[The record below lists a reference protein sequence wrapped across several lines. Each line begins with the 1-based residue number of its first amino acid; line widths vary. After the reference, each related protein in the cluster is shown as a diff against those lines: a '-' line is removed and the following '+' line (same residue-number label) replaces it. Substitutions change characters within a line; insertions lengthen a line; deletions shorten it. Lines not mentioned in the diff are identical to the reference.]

1 MKILMV
7 AIMVT
12 SSSMFIPGNPE
23 RVRTIE
29 QQFQT
34 QPAQRIELYGFSGS
48 EIKVQ
53 SWEKNEISVK
63 LNITFSSSSPED
75 EQRYLDE
82 IALKED
88 QSSDHISLTL
98 AEPKMMSRS
107 HSSFWSWITSAF
119 RGSVTRKTV
128 EGEIFVPR
136 SNALLAG
143 VQYGSVSLDGM
154 SGPVTVKGTSN
165 SVTLKNCSSVSEVA
179 NDYGRTTIERC
190 GGTLRLSCKSGTI
203 NIDQFKGKA
212 TLEADYSQIRVQD
225 VTQSIAISSA
235 SSTMAVERIGGDAVI
250 HSNYSSITVNNV
262 SGFLEIKDSGGKIQ
276 VKTVD
281 GIKINGD
288 YSQMEISDVSGKAA
302 SEISIRGQSG
312 PVSLANANGNVRIDN
327 PYGNI
332 ELKNIKGNVDLDSK
346 GARVTADN
354 VVGDWHTDAEYSNV
368 QITKLSAKR
377 VTITNKSGKI
387 DVELKIVPTSVDI
400 RNEYADVDVN
410 LPSGFGGDVDLNV
423 SYGNLTTN
431 LPSLKQKKFDN
442 GAGAYGLRTVGDGSV
457 KFAVE
462 TKSANIRVMQR

>member
-1 MKILMV
+1 MKTLMV
-7 AIMVT
+7 AVMVA
-12 SSSMFIPGNPE
+12 SSTVFIPGNPE

-29 QQFQT
+29 QQYQT
-34 QPAQRIELYGFSGS
+34 QPRQRIELHGFNGS
-48 EIKVQ
+48 DIKVQ
-53 SWEKNEISVK
+53 SWEKNEVSVK
-63 LNITFSSSSPED
+63 LNITFSSSYPED

-82 IALKED
+82 ISLKEEH
-88 QSSDHISLTL
+88 SSDNLSLSL
-98 AEPKMMSRS
+98 VEPKQMSRS
-107 HSSFWSWITSAF
+107 HSSFWSWLTSAF

-136 SNALLAG
+136 SNAFFAG

-154 SGPVTVKGTSN
+154 SGPVTVRGTSN
-165 SVTLKNCSSVSEVA
+165 SVTLKNCASISEVS

-190 GGTLRLSCKSGTI
+190 GGTLHLSCKSGTI

-235 SSTMAVERIGGDAVI
+235 SCTMTVERIGGDATI
-250 HSNYSSITVNNV
+250 HSNYSSITVNNIA
-262 SGFLEIKDSGGKIQ
+262 GFLEIKDSGGKIR

-312 PVSLANANGNVRIDN
+312 PVALANATGNVKIDN
-327 PYGNI
+327 PYGMIQLNNI
-332 ELKNIKGNVDLDSK
+332 RGNVDLDSK

-354 VVGDWHTDAEYSNV
+354 VVGDWHTDAEYSNFG
-368 QITKLSAKR
+368 ITKLSAKR

-387 DVELKIVPTSVDI
+387 DLELKTVPTFVDI
-400 RNEYADVDVN
+400 RNEYADVNVD
-410 LPSGFGGDVDLNV
+410 LPSGFGGEVELNV
-423 SYGNLTTN
+423 SYGNLNTN
-431 LPSLKQKKFDN
+431 LPSLKQRKLDN
-442 GAGAYGLRTVGDGSV
+442 GAGAYALRTVGDGSV
-457 KFAVE
+457 KLAVE
-462 TKSANIRVMQR
+462 TKSASIRVMQR